1 MDLEVDADSSIP
13 LYIQIVDQIKDFI
26 AVGKFKPGQQLPT
39 VRQLASDLRV
49 NFNTVARAYFL
60 LDQEGIISTQR
71 GRGTFVTGQLNHD
84 QLSRMRQEK
93 LKAIISTTVIE
104 ALRLGY
110 SPEEIRQIFDEHWEQ

>member
-1 MDLEVDADSSIP
+1 M
-13 LYIQIVDQIKDFI
+13 
-26 AVGKFKPGQQLPT
+26 
-39 VRQLASDLRV
+39 RQLASDLRV

>member
-1 MDLEVDADSSIP
+1 MDLQVDADSSTP
-13 LYIQIVDQIKDFI
+13 LYMQIVDQIKDLI
-26 AVGKFKPGQQLPT
+26 TVGKFKPGQQLPT
-39 VRQLASDLRV
+39 VRQLASDLRI

-71 GRGTFVTGQLNHD
+71 GRGTFVTGQLNPD

-93 LKAIISTTVIE
+93 LKAIISTAVGE

-110 SPEEIRQIFDEHWEQ
+110 SPEEIRQAFEKQWE